1 MNDQL
6 LSVEEFAERFGWKR
20 RTVLENARR
29 HSWPVIRIGRKIWFT
44 ETLYERILSQ
54 HTERAAPPA
63 SAPCCHRRDAP
74 RRP

>member
-1 MNDQL
+1 MTHDQL

-44 ETLYERILSQ
+44 VT
-54 HTERAAPPA
+54 A
-63 SAPCCHRRDAP
+63 
-74 RRP
+74 